1 MRRRGQ
7 MRIIEA
13 FIACTLILLCHYFIS
28 ASTNVVSREDKLE
41 LYPLG
46 RNLMEM
52 LGSEETLKLI
62 VMGESRSETL
72 AGLIEMIVP
81 PGVLYNVTIYSL
93 TSEEVLGNASNIS
106 GEEYLGRSSTSLE
119 GVYTFSYPIV
129 LEKKIPIDVVLVIDR
144 SGSMRWTIPGDEY
157 SKIYYAK
164 RAACDFIDAL
174 NDSRDRVGFVSFGTV
189 SNVEVEL
196 TFDHEYVK
204 MKIENLAPSGW
215 TNIGD
220 GIGDA
225 TSLFEEDGRG
235 DAIWAMIL
243 LSDGKANR
251 PIDEEYARE
260 YALNKSK
267 IAQEMG
273 IRIYTIGLGAK
284 EDLDEELLKEI
295 QTEGYYYSPSAEDL
309 EKIYKAI
316 AEDLIYEVE
325 HDIVVIKVT
334 LVKP

>member
-1 MRRRGQ
+1 

-13 FIACTLILLCHYFIS
+13 LIACSLILFCHYFLSSSI
-28 ASTNVVSREDKLE
+28 NIVSREEEPE
-41 LYPLG
+41 LHFLA
-46 RNLMEM
+46 RNLMEVI
-52 LGSEETLKLI
+52 GSEENLQLI
-62 VMGESRSETL
+62 MMGESSSEVLSELFKTML
-72 AGLIEMIVP
+72 P
-81 PGVLYNVTIYSL
+81 PGVFYNITIYSL
-93 TSEEVLGNASNIS
+93 TSGEILGNASNIS
-106 GEEYLGRSSTSLE
+106 GEEFKARSSVSLE

-144 SGSMRWTIPGDEY
+144 SGSMKDIIPGDEY

-164 RAACDFIDAL
+164 RAACNFIDNL
-174 NDSRDRVGFVSFGTV
+174 NGSRDRVGFVSFGTI

-196 TFDHEYVK
+196 TYDYEYVK

-220 GIGDA
+220 AIADA
-225 TSLFEEDGRG
+225 TSLFDNDGRE

-243 LSDGKANR
+243 LSDGRANR

-267 IAQEMG
+267 VAQEKG

-284 EDLDEELLKEI
+284 DDLDEELLKEI
-295 QTEGYYYSPSAEDL
+295 QTDGYYYSPSAEDL
-309 EKIYKAI
+309 EEIYTAI

-334 LVKP
+334 LLKP